1 MPADCLICL
10 HPCPSPTVRCL
21 NQHPMHLTCFTD
33 MVRLMGKINCPYCS
47 AHVPTVSTLRFL
59 PPSRL
64 KRACIRAEHLW
75 YTLLLL
81 VKPSRPA
88 RAVNRKLASM
98 RLRFDNV
105 APLHPE
111 LHRFRNLMLDLA
123 LAVVPGLLL
132 LFDVVCKTSAYGALD
147 ALRLGLAAVLLL
159 Q

>member
-10 HPCPSPTVRCL
+10 SPCPPPSVRCL
-21 NQHPMHLTCFTD
+21 NQHLMHIDCFTN

-47 AHVPTVSTLRFL
+47 APVPTANTLRFL
-59 PPSRL
+59 PPSGA
-64 KRACIRAEHLW
+64 KRACIRAEHLL

-132 LFDVVCKTSAYGALD
+132 LFDVVCKASAYGALD